1 MKQTMMIS
9 FIILEMIQLEKNFND
24 FDNGIELFIKIQ
36 SHEMKLEDAK
46 ELQNIFISNLNKIS
60 KGRFE
65 SKQLKT
71 CIRKYEIALQT
82 TTSCY

>member
-1 MKQTMMIS
+1 
-9 FIILEMIQLEKNFND
+9 
-24 FDNGIELFIKIQ
+24 
-36 SHEMKLEDAK
+36 MKLEDAK
-46 ELQNIFISNLNKIS
+46 ELQNIFIPNLNKIS
-60 KGRFE
+60 QGRFE